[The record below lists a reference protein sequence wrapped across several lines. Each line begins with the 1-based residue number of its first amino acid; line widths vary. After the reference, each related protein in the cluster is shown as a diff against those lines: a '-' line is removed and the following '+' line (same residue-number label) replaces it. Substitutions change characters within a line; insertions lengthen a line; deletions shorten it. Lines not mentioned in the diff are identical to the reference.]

1 MKKNILYVS
10 ILMFSMVFFSCQ
22 KEESISPDKYE
33 IEQIDNTSIKTSDST
48 NPIDETTGAKGTV
61 ACTEII
67 LFTDNFTVSHLQ
79 YEQIRNK
86 LINSGMSLVTP
97 ICNVH
102 YYQNST
108 ILPLEWAQR
117 VDEAL
122 EIVSFTSTDVTLR
135 LNNFVHV
142 CYTCK
147 QNPFCL
153 ENNSVTHVT
162 LGSNGCD
169 LGSFVL
175 DVTSTQFVEIDLN
188 PLIFLPGCSIMNCD
202 GVGN

>member
-1 MKKNILYVS
+1 MKKNILYLS

-33 IEQIDNTSIKTSDST
+33 FEQVDNISVKTSDSKIP
-48 NPIDETTGAKGTV
+48 NDETTGAKGTV

-79 YEQIRNK
+79 YEQIRDK
-86 LINSGMSLVTP
+86 LIYTGLSLVTP

-102 YYQNST
+102 YHQNNAS
-108 ILPLEWAQR
+108 LPFDWFER
-117 VDEAL
+117 VDAAL
-122 EIVSFTSTDVTLR
+122 VPVSSNDTHVTLR
-135 LNNFVHV
+135 LDNLVHV
-142 CYTCK
+142 CYDCLL
-147 QNPFCL
+147 NPFCQ
-153 ENNSVTHVT
+153 ENNSITHVT

-188 PLIFLPGCSIMNCD
+188 PLISLPGCSIMNCD
-202 GVGN
+202 GSMN